1 MICRNAELSS
11 RCQVFVRSAVGGAP
25 SKGGSGNRPTS
36 NFSTELLKGAKRPMN
51 KIIIVKIADLDMN
64 LFVRKTLNQN
74 HALYLGELVQ
84 NGVKLPPILI
94 NPQKK
99 VIDGRHRVEAYELND
114 LLEIE
119 AEVVNITSDAELIAA
134 AFKANVG
141 GALPPNSQDIE
152 HTIVVLLGLGE
163 AQKHIV
169 EMLGLPV
176 EMTRGYIKNVQS
188 RLMRQKLQQAADAVT
203 EGGLTVPKAAEQ
215 FRVNPD
221 RLKETLSGNRKKQ
234 KKEAM
239 NEVQLHFTKRYR
251 SLGSSNAASLR
262 RLFDKFQDGDVS
274 PQQVVAIFE
283 KLDQLQKQSARSL
296 ADWRKRFDCANGS
309 NGESQT

>member
-1 MICRNAELSS
+1 
-11 RCQVFVRSAVGGAP
+11 
-25 SKGGSGNRPTS
+25 
-36 NFSTELLKGAKRPMN
+36 MN

-176 EMTRGYIKNVQS
+176 EMTRGCIKNVQS